1 MDILIISKYILI
13 IAFIIMMFAALRASA
28 YKGTSMGLLGSSVVV
43 VAFAVALLV
52 FGQMYNLTFYRDI
65 SLALIF
71 FGFVGIVEY
80 IQSALLLIAAFL
92 VIVSAVGFLSLPKDM
107 KNVVYARI
115 HIIGIFDIA
124 CIIAMIGLGQYL
136 LAVIYLILA
145 PFTAHAIA
153 NAFYKSEDVVNNVEL
168 NVVEEDE
175 DNPNPF
181 IVNRSKV
188 QELENE
194 DSEKLKTDERFTIS
208 TLDINEEE

>member
-1 MDILIISKYILI
+1 
-13 IAFIIMMFAALRASA
+13 MM
-28 YKGTSMGLLGSSVVV
+28 
-43 VAFAVALLV
+43 
-52 FGQMYNLTFYRDI
+52 
-65 SLALIF
+65 
-71 FGFVGIVEY
+71 IVEY

-92 VIVSAVGFLSLPKDM
+92 VIVSAVGFISLSKDM
-107 KNVVYARI
+107 KNVVYGRI

-124 CIIAMIGLGQYL
+124 CVIAMIGLGQYL
-136 LAVIYLILA
+136 LAGIYFILA

-153 NAFYKSEDVVNNVEL
+153 NAFFKSEDVENNVEL

-175 DNPNPF
+175 DNSNPF
-181 IVNRSKV
+181 IVNKSKV

>member
-1 MDILIISKYILI
+1 M
-13 IAFIIMMFAALRASA
+13 
-28 YKGTSMGLLGSSVVV
+28 
-43 VAFAVALLV
+43 
-52 FGQMYNLTFYRDI
+52 
-65 SLALIF
+65 
-71 FGFVGIVEY
+71 IVEY

-175 DNPNPF
+175 DNSNPF
-181 IVNRSKV
+181 IVNKSKV

>member
-1 MDILIISKYILI
+1 
-13 IAFIIMMFAALRASA
+13 MM
-28 YKGTSMGLLGSSVVV
+28 
-43 VAFAVALLV
+43 
-52 FGQMYNLTFYRDI
+52 
-65 SLALIF
+65 
-71 FGFVGIVEY
+71 IVEY

-168 NVVEEDE
+168 NLVEEDE

-181 IVNRSKV
+181 IVNKSKV

>member
-1 MDILIISKYILI
+1 MI
-13 IAFIIMMFAALRASA
+13 
-28 YKGTSMGLLGSSVVV
+28 
-43 VAFAVALLV
+43 
-52 FGQMYNLTFYRDI
+52 
-65 SLALIF
+65 
-71 FGFVGIVEY
+71 VGY
-80 IQSALLLIAAFL
+80 IQSVLLLIAAFL

-181 IVNRSKV
+181 IVNKSKV